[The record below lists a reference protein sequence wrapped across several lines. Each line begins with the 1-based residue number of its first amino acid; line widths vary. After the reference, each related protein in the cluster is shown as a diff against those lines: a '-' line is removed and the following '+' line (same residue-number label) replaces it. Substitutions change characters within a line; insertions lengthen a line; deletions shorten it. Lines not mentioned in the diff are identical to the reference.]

1 MSLLPYLRIWRY
13 FYNLYESSVRF
24 PPKIW
29 NNAFLD
35 RSAVPDFI
43 DPKLSVCFYAASW
56 EKCWLSQP
64 RIFYHYYCNYY
75 FQFKRGITIIDSP
88 GIGEEESMDEMVTQ
102 YLTQAF
108 AFVYVID
115 TSNSGGV
122 KEDRV
127 GIVKKL

>member
-1 MSLLPYLRIWRY
+1 
-13 FYNLYESSVRF
+13 
-24 PPKIW
+24 
-29 NNAFLD
+29 
-35 RSAVPDFI
+35 
-43 DPKLSVCFYAASW
+43 
-56 EKCWLSQP
+56 
-64 RIFYHYYCNYY
+64 
-75 FQFKRGITIIDSP
+75 
-88 GIGEEESMDEMVTQ
+88 MDEMVTQ